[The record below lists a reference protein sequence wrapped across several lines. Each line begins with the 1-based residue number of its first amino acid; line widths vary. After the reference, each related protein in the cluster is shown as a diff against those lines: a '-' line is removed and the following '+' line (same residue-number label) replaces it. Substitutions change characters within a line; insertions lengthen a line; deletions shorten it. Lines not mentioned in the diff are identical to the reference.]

1 MTKTKLVVI
10 FPGRNYSVDKPLLYY
25 AGKVFENREYD
36 VVRLHYN
43 YKLKADKDDIPALIE
58 EAKIHVI
65 KALSKVDFSKYEDV
79 VFISKSMGTAL
90 AGYAELYFNVKA
102 RHVYLT
108 PVADALKY
116 ISSGKGIVVS
126 GKEDKI
132 LDSRKLKIYCVE
144 QDIALKQFEEVGH
157 TLEHP
162 QDMNKTFAVLMV
174 IIRMYREF

>member
-1 MTKTKLVVI
+1 MAKTKLLVI
-10 FPGRNYSVDKPLLYY
+10 FPGRSYSVDKPLLYY
-25 AGKVFENREYD
+25 AGKVFEDRDYD

-43 YKLKADKDDIPALIE
+43 YKLKSEKDDIPALIE

-90 AGYAELYFNVKA
+90 AGYAELYFNVTA

-116 ISSGKGIVVS
+116 ISRGKGIVIA

-162 QDMNKTFAVLMV
+162 KDMNKTFAILMV